1 MKKLSI
7 KGNFKVI
14 FVLGLLSAIGP
25 FSIDLYLPAF
35 PEIAER
41 LNTDVASV
49 MLSLSSFFVG
59 ISFGQLLYGP
69 LIERYGRKKPMYIG
83 LVLYAISSVACLY
96 ALNVDQ
102 LIAYRFFQ
110 ALGGCVGMVT
120 SRAMVRDLFELS
132 DIPKVFSNLMLVIA
146 LSPIIAPTVGGYLTF
161 YFGWQ
166 SVFIFLLVLIL
177 IILLSVYLVLPE
189 SKEPDPSYSLKPKAI
204 LGKFKI
210 VLTNQQFVVYTA
222 TSAIAYSALY
232 AYVSGAPYVF
242 MVVYGLNEKV
252 FGWIFALIAA
262 GLISASQFNNLFLR
276 KYTSEQVIKV
286 TLVIQSLIGIVLL
299 VLTILGYHNL
309 YLFVGLIFLFLA
321 CQGFNFP
328 NASAIS
334 MAPFTKNAGSASA
347 LMGFFQLM
355 CGAVLSALDG
365 VFEDGT
371 ALPLVTI
378 MALCVVAAT
387 LILYIGNVRIKKRAT
402 KALVQEEDI
411 DMISTL

>member
-1 MKKLSI
+1 MRKLSI

-35 PEIAER
+35 PEIAQR
-41 LNTDVASV
+41 LDTDVASV

-69 LIERYGRKKPMYIG
+69 LIERFGRKKPLYVG
-83 LVLYAISSVACLY
+83 LVLYALSSVACLY

-161 YFGWQ
+161 YFGWH

-177 IILLSVYLVLPE
+177 IILGSVYLILPE

-204 LGKFKI
+204 FGKFRI
-210 VLTNQQFVVYTA
+210 VLSNQQFVVYTT

-262 GLISASQFNNLFLR
+262 GLISASQVNNLLLR
-276 KYTSEQVIKV
+276 KYTSERIIKV

-299 VLTILGYHNL
+299 VLTVLGYHNL
-309 YLFVGLIFLFLA
+309 YLFVSLIFLFLA
-321 CQGFNFP
+321 CQGLNFP

-334 MAPFTKNAGSASA
+334 MAPFVKNAGSASA

-355 CGAVLSALDG
+355 CGAVLSAFVG

-371 ALPLVTI
+371 SLPLVTI
-378 MALCVVAAT
+378 MALCVVVAT
-387 LILYIGNVRIKKRAT
+387 LILYIGNVRIQKRAN
-402 KALVQEEDI
+402 KSLVQEEDI
-411 DMISTL
+411 DMITTL

>member
-1 MKKLSI
+1 MKKFSI

-35 PEIAER
+35 PEIAQR
-41 LNTDVASV
+41 LHTDVSSV

-69 LIERYGRKKPMYIG
+69 LIEKYGRKKPLYIG
-83 LVLYAISSVACLY
+83 LVLYALSSLACLY
-96 ALNVDQ
+96 ALNIDQ

-120 SRAMVRDLFELS
+120 SRAMVRDLFEVR

-146 LSPIIAPTVGGYLTF
+146 LSPIIAPTVGGYLTY

-166 SVFIFLLVLIL
+166 SVFIFLFVLIL
-177 IILLSVYLVLPE
+177 IILLSVYIVLPE
-189 SKEPDPSYSLKPKAI
+189 SKEPDPTYSLKPKAI
-204 LGKFKI
+204 LGKFKL
-210 VLTNQQFVVYTA
+210 VLSNQQFIVYTA
-222 TSAIAYSALY
+222 TSSIAYSALY
-232 AYVSGAPYVF
+232 SYVSGAPYVF

-252 FGWIFALIAA
+252 FGWIFGLIAA
-262 GLISASQFNNLFLR
+262 GLISASQFNNLLLK

-286 TLVIQSLIGIVLL
+286 TLLIQSIIGIILF
-299 VLTILGYHNL
+299 LTTFMGYTNL
-309 YLFVGLIFLFLA
+309 YLFVGLVFLFLA

-334 MAPFTKNAGSASA
+334 MAPFSKNAGSASA

-355 CGAVLSALDG
+355 SGAVLSALVG
-365 VFEDGT
+365 VFEDTT
-371 ALPLVTI
+371 ALPLVSI
-378 MALCVVAAT
+378 MAVCVIIAT
-387 LILYIGNVRIKKRAT
+387 LILHLGNVRIKKRAT
-402 KALVQEEDI
+402 QALVNEEDV

>member
-41 LNTDVASV
+41 LHTDVASV

-69 LIERYGRKKPMYIG
+69 LIERYGRKKPLYFG
-83 LVLYAISSVACLY
+83 LILYALSSVACLY

-120 SRAMVRDLFELS
+120 SRAMVRDLFEVK

-146 LSPIIAPTVGGYLTF
+146 LSPIIAPTVGGYLTY
-161 YFGWQ
+161 YFEWQ
-166 SVFIFLLVLIL
+166 SVFIFLIVLIL
-177 IILLSVYLVLPE
+177 IILASVYFVLPE
-189 SKEPDPSYSLKPKAI
+189 SKEPDESYSLKPKAI
-204 LGKFKI
+204 FGKFKL
-210 VLTNQQFVVYTA
+210 VLSNQQFVVYTA

-242 MVVYGLNEKV
+242 MIVYGLNEKV
-252 FGWIFALIAA
+252 FGWIFGLIAA
-262 GLISASQFNNLFLR
+262 GLISASQVNNILLR

-286 TLVIQSLIGIVLL
+286 TLLIQSIVGVVLL
-299 VLTILGYHNL
+299 IFTLLGFTNL
-309 YLFVGLIFLFLA
+309 YLFISLVFLFLA

-355 CGAVLSALDG
+355 CGALLSALVG

-371 ALPLVTI
+371 SLPLVSI
-378 MALCVVAAT
+378 MTSCVVVAT
-387 LILYIGNVRIKKRAT
+387 AILYIGNVKIKKRAT
-402 KALVQEEDI
+402 KALVQEEDV
-411 DMISTL
+411 DMVSTL